1 MGAWILSA
9 CVNIIYAS
17 ELCIGVGFDT
27 VTAEGIEAAASDG
40 TLCKFGP
47 ASTLNAIATISY
59 GVCSILLC
67 LYVSIKL
74 FILRNEAKDS
84 KTSLN
89 GFTPKQLTQSF
100 FRKLQHPPA

>member
-47 ASTLNAIATISY
+47 ASTMNALATIAY

-67 LYVSIKL
+67 LYVSVKL
-74 FILRNEAKDS
+74 LVLRNEAKDS
-84 KTSLN
+84 KHSLN
-89 GFTPKQLTQSF
+89 GFTTKQLIESF
-100 FRKLQHPPA
+100 FHKLQHPPA